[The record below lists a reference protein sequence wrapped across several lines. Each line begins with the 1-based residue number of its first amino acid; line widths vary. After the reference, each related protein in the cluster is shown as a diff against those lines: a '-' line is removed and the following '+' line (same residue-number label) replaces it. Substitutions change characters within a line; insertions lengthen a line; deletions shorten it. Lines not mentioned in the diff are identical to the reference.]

1 MHATNRVGMN
11 KLILVAAILVIS
23 TGLNWVVTNDI
34 STLNDM
40 INHIAYNDMHICM
53 IVICWNLPH
62 YVI

>member
-11 KLILVAAILVIS
+11 TLILVAAILVIS

-34 STLNDM
+34 STLTDM

-53 IVICWNLPH
+53 IVIC
-62 YVI
+62 